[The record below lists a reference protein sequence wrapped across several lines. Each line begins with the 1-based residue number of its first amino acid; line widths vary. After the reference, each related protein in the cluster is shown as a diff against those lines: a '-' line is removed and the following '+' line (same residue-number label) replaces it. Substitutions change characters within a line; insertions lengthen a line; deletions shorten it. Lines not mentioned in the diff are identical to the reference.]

1 MKVTVQQMRKM
12 FKHGNQEAFEK
23 TVDEINKCFKL
34 LKMDNAVAYAHI
46 FAQFRGETDYKNFDE
61 TFNYSEERLKAIW
74 RKYREN
80 P

>member
-46 FAQFRGETDYKNFDE
+46 FAQFRGAK
-61 TFNYSEERLKAIW
+61 I
-74 RKYREN
+74 
-80 P
+80 